1 MLRSWDTRDGARVS
15 VPALTL
21 LDDLAKSFLPLGL
34 GFLNC
39 LMGTPIFACLA
50 IVKPESIHRNGS
62 FTRASRTKIQSF
74 PQEIWAG
81 WLGSWARGVG
91 GGVAEGRMGQTE
103 GQWGAPQ
110 AALSPER
117 HSPAP
122 SLPGWLP
129 TGRMAGTLPRVP
141 SPVTGQPGLPGSPRG
156 EKCEGFM

>member
-21 LDDLAKSFLPLGL
+21 LDDLGKSFLPLGL
-34 GFLNC
+34 SFLNC

-50 IVKPESIHRNGS
+50 IVKPESIQRIDS

-81 WLGSWARGVG
+81 WLGSWARGGG

-103 GQWGAPQ
+103 GQGGLLKLLFLLNVILQLRASWVGFPRA
-110 AALSPER
+110 
-117 HSPAP
+117 
-122 SLPGWLP
+122 GW
-129 TGRMAGTLPRVP
+129 RVP
-141 SPVTGQPGLPGSPRG
+141 CLVCHLL
-156 EKCEGFM
+156 